1 MTAWPRAGASVE
13 ERVLLAIEEVR
24 PALRRDGGDIVL
36 VRIDGDAV
44 EVRLRGACRFCP
56 MARTTLAE
64 FVEERIKLYA
74 PEIERV
80 IAV

>member
-1 MTAWPRAGASVE
+1 MAGWPKAEASVE
-13 ERVLLAIEEVR
+13 ERVLVALEEVR

-36 VRIDGDAV
+36 VSVNGDV
-44 EVRLRGACRFCP
+44 VQVRLRGACRFCP
-56 MARTTLAE
+56 MAQTTLAE
-64 FVEERIKLYA
+64 FVEERVKLYA